1 MKSCALKIVLAII
14 LTLILGVSL
23 ALYNK
28 WNIIAWYLGLPAA
41 QYRVKVLHDVNVPM
55 RDGVKLSAD
64 IYMPSAAGRYPVI
77 LLRTMYGK
85 HNTSHK
91 YDFTGNIFSSQ
102 GFVFVVQ
109 DVRGK
114 FDSEGD
120 FYPYIYEAGDGYDT
134 IEWAGT
140 QAWSTGKVGTFGF
153 SYWGST
159 QWLPAPLGSKYLKAM
174 VPIVTS
180 QNVYPRWI
188 YNGIFRL
195 NDVLVW
201 HYENAPKRAQSAK
214 GVDWDTAVRTLPLIK
229 ADDALGV
236 DIPAYNDWI
245 THPQPGP
252 YWDRIRVDDKV
263 AKITAPALIID
274 GWYDYYLNPAIDDYN
289 RMVKSGGSID
299 ARRSMLLVGPWTHTS
314 TSKFSDA
321 DFGKEAAFSKNFR
334 MIVLWYNYWLKG
346 EENGILSEGPVKI
359 FTMGANTW
367 KTAGEWPLKNTQYT
381 AYYLHS
387 EGNANTVR
395 GNGIL
400 SAVKPETEK
409 PDSFISDPENPV
421 PSVGGTSIFG
431 NAKAGPVNQ
440 QAVESRDDVL
450 VYTSA
455 PLANDLEVT
464 GPVKLVFYA
473 SSSAADTDFAA
484 KLADVDPAGKSIN
497 IQAAVIRARYRESLE
512 QPSLLE
518 IGKIYRFE
526 IEIGNT
532 SNLFK
537 KGHRIR
543 LQLAGSNFPEYGRNL
558 NTGKDNGTTAEIVKS
573 RQLVY
578 HDRENPSQLILPVI
592 PAGK

>member
-1 MKSCALKIVLAII
+1 MKSRTVRIVLVII
-14 LTLILGVSL
+14 LVLILGFSL

-28 WNIIAWYLGLPAA
+28 WNIVAWYLGIPAP
-41 QYRVKVLHDVNVPM
+41 QYAVKVLHDVKVPM

-64 IYMPSAAGRYPVI
+64 IYMPSAEGKYPVI

-85 HNTSHK
+85 GNANHK
-91 YDFTGNIFSSQ
+91 YAFTGSVFASQ
-102 GFVFVVQ
+102 GFIFVVQ

-114 FDSEGD
+114 FDSAGD
-120 FYPYIYEAGDGYDT
+120 FYPYIYEAVDGFDT
-134 IEWAGT
+134 LEWAGT
-140 QAWSTGKVGTFGF
+140 REWSTGKVGTYGF

-159 QWLPAPLGSKYLKAM
+159 QWLAAPMGSKYLKAM
-174 VPIVTS
+174 VPVVTS
-180 QNVYPRWI
+180 QDVYQRWI
-188 YNGIFRL
+188 YNGIFRI

-214 GVDWDTAVRTLPLIK
+214 GVDWDTAVRKLPLIK

-245 THPQPGP
+245 RHPQPGP

-274 GWYDYYLNPAIDDYN
+274 GWYDYYLNLAIGDYN
-289 RMVKSGGSID
+289 RMIKRGGSAE
-299 ARRSMLLVGPWTHTS
+299 ARRSMLLVGPWTHAS
-314 TSKFSDA
+314 TSKFDDA
-321 DFGKEAAFSKNFR
+321 DFGKEASFLQKFR
-334 MIVLWYNYWLKG
+334 MILLWFNYWLKG
-346 EENGILSEGPVKI
+346 EQNGILSEGPVKI

-367 KTAGEWPLKNTQYT
+367 KNVGEWPLKNTRYT

-395 GNGIL
+395 GNGVL
-400 SAVKPETEK
+400 STVKPVTGK
-409 PDSFISDPENPV
+409 PDSFLSDPENPV

-455 PLANDLEVT
+455 PLGDDLEVT

-473 SSSAADTDFAA
+473 SSSAKDTDFAA

-512 QPSLLE
+512 RPLLLE
-518 IGKIYRFE
+518 KGKIYRLE

-537 KGHRIR
+537 KGHCIR

-558 NTGKDNGTTAEIVKS
+558 NTGKDNGTTAETVKS

-592 PAGK
+592 LSGK